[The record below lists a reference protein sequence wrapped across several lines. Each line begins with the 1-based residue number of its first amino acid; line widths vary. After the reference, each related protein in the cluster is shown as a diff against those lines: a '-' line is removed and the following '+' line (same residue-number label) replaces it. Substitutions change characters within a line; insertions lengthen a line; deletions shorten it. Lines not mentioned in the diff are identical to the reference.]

1 MWTDFRRTFARLLIL
16 FLLSSLLSCGRTAR
30 PTIAVVPKPQ
40 SHFFWQAV
48 HAGAVSAANEA
59 GYEVLWNGP
68 ASEADFA
75 HQIRILDDLIN
86 RRVSGILIAPSD
98 REVLVPAIER
108 AHRAGIPLTIVDSG
122 ANAEN
127 YVSYVST
134 NNYEGGVMAARRMG
148 EIPGGR
154 GQVAVV
160 GLMPGSTST
169 VARETGFQETLE
181 KEFSEIKLVAFQYG
195 MSNRARSLAAAED
208 ILTAHP
214 DLDGIFGS
222 AEPGTIGVVQAVK
235 ARRLAGKVKIVGFDT
250 SPSLVEDLRTGVI
263 DSLVLQDPFNMA
275 IQAFQTLTEK
285 LEGGTPPRRINMTPT
300 LATSENLSQPNISR
314 LLDPQPNID
323 RYLR

>member
-1 MWTDFRRTFARLLIL
+1 M
-16 FLLSSLLSCGRTAR
+16 
-30 PTIAVVPKPQ
+30 
-40 SHFFWQAV
+40 
-48 HAGAVSAANEA
+48 SAANEA

-86 RRVSGILIAPSD
+86 RRVTGILIAPSD
-98 REVLVPAIER
+98 REALVPAIER

-134 NNYEGGVMAARRMG
+134 NNYAGGVMAARRMG
-148 EIPGGR
+148 EILGGR

-169 VARETGFQETLE
+169 VAREKGFQETLE
-181 KEFSEIKLVAFQYG
+181 KEFFGIQLVAFQYG
-195 MSNRARSLAAAED
+195 MSNRARSLSAAED

-214 DLDGIFGS
+214 DLDGFFAS

-235 ARRLAGKVKIVGFDT
+235 ARRLQGKVKIVGFDT

-275 IQAFQTLTEK
+275 IQAFQTLMDK
-285 LEGGTPPRRINMTPT
+285 LEGRTPPRRVDMAPT
-300 LATSENLSQPNISR
+300 LATSQNFRDPKISR

-323 RYLR
+323 RYLK